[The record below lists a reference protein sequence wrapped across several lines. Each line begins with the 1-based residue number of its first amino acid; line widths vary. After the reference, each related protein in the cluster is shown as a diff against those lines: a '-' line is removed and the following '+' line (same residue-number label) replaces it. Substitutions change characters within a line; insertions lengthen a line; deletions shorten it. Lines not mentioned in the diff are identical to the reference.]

1 MLTAVDSKLPS
12 YRWVIEALVIA
23 MLIVQVMAW
32 LAPAPILAPMIK
44 SLRIGLGDAGLIISV
59 IALCIAIF
67 SFLGAVIIERLGT
80 LRALLVGIWLLG
92 LAEIASGYSPN
103 FAILLLCRILE
114 GVGYGIVIGPPAALV
129 MQWFGERE
137 WPYVNMVNAVCAYLG
152 ITIVFMITPPVYYAL
167 GSLWQRVLTFYGVLA
182 VMVAILWTI
191 FGRERETAHASPAH
205 GTRGASNLPEVMRMR
220 GVILMAVALFGGM
233 WVFQLYTAFLPEFFR
248 VERGLKLNEA
258 AKLTAVLPLAGIFAA
273 AAGGIGTGII
283 GLRKPFLWPMAVLT
297 LIGCL
302 GAVSLPNID
311 LIRLSLVLVGIGASA
326 GLAATGT
333 LMMELPGMTPAKM
346 GSAFAV
352 IWAVGYAGAFISPFL
367 GGAVAPLMGL
377 RNVMIAFLAFEL
389 LPMVALYLL
398 PETGPGRRPVAMT
411 AAAQGAR

>member
-1 MLTAVDSKLPS
+1 
-12 YRWVIEALVIA
+12 

-44 SLRIGLGDAGLIISV
+44 SLGIGLSDAGLIISV

-103 FAILLLCRILE
+103 FAIMLLCRIVE
-114 GVGYGIVIGPPAALV
+114 GVGYGIIIGPPAALV

-152 ITIVFMITPPVYYAL
+152 ITLVFAVTPSVYYAV
-167 GSLWQRVLTFYGVLA
+167 GSSWHRVLTSYGLIA
-182 VMVAILWTI
+182 VTIAILWTV
-191 FGRERETAHASPAH
+191 FGRERETARATLAH
-205 GTRGASNLPEVMRMR
+205 GERGPSNLPEVMRMR
-220 GVILMAVALFGGM
+220 GVILMAIALFGGL

-248 VERGLKLNEA
+248 VERGLNLNEA
-258 AKLTAVLPLAGIFAA
+258 AKLTAVLPFAGIFAA
-273 AAGGIGTGII
+273 AVGGIGTGVV
-283 GLRKPFLWPMAVLT
+283 GLRRPFLWPMAVLT

-302 GAVSLPNID
+302 GAVLLPAID
-311 LIRLSLVLVGIGASA
+311 LVRLSLVLVGIGASA

-367 GGAVAPLMGL
+367 GGALAPLMGL
-377 RNVMIAFLAFEL
+377 RNVMIVFLAFEL
-389 LPMVALYLL
+389 LPITAMYLL
-398 PETGPGRRPVAMT
+398 PETGPGRRSIPIAT
-411 AAAQGAR
+411 AAPAAR